1 MKSSHATA
9 ALLLAVLAGTATT
22 LYTEKSAEVIDG
34 IVDEKEAQVLSE
46 LIDEDL
52 EDDDVNQMFFGRGR
66 RRRRR
71 RRRRRSSSSSLV
83 VCYRSC
89 WRYNYGKLDDAYY
102 GPEYTNPTN
111 HALNGIAVRKE
122 ITYNPSAFPCCAFP
136 SPAIRS
142 HGTCRDP
149 LAHFDVHSLCSAT
162 RAANLQHQ
170 TLKLAPTSVR

>member
-71 RRRRRSSSSSLV
+71 RRRRRSSSSPLGDCKS
-83 VCYRSC
+83 SC
-89 WRYNYGKLDDAYY
+89 RTYTTYY
-102 GPEYTNPTN
+102 DHDPTPRFRV
-111 HALNGIAVRKE
+111 LNGIAVRKE

-162 RAANLQHQ
+162 RAAKLQHQ
-170 TLKLAPTSVR
+170 TLNFLAPTSVR